1 MKKLSIIICV
11 SATLLLNVM
20 WVSAQSSEG
29 VHIVDLSQT
38 EIRIFNKAEKLDTE
52 AANMLLTD
60 SLFVPHANFW
70 SSYVGSK
77 TEFLRW
83 IRKSVYPNLKEMNR
97 LNNRVN
103 REAIV
108 KKMPEADALQRPNV
122 VYVVFG
128 PGCTDVGKFT
138 DGTAVIDLMHGQNAL
153 SGL

>member
-1 MKKLSIIICV
+1 MM
-11 SATLLLNVM
+11 LLNLIR
-20 WVSAQSSEG
+20 VSAQSSEG

-38 EIRIFNKAEKLDTE
+38 EIRLFNKANMLDTE

-60 SLFVPHANFW
+60 SLFVPYANFW
-70 SSYVGSK
+70 SNYVGSE

-108 KKMPEADALQRPNV
+108 KKIAEADALRCPKG

-128 PGCTDVGKFT
+128 PGCTDVGKFA
-138 DGTAVIDLMHGQNAL
+138 DGTAVIDLMHKQNAL
-153 SGL
+153 SGG